1 MNTVATQERKEIAR
15 PLNVL
20 VPLIREDLRH
30 GDEAAERAS
39 MPYYE
44 AAGEKLLE
52 AKSQLAR
59 GEWQSWLRRNF
70 DKSQDQANRYMALAT
85 SNIQNPRA
93 RDFSSLRAFDRH
105 SGRDT
110 RPTGG
115 AVRRD
120 WTAPVDNI
128 ADRARREME
137 RIKEQELNR
146 VQERAADQKLAMQLI
161 EIGFKVLAK
170 ELHPDKGGSRD
181 AMARLNRVRNRLKDC
196 ASKI

>member
-1 MNTVATQERKEIAR
+1 MTALVEKTEGKVAR
-15 PLNVL
+15 PLSVL
-20 VPLIREDLRH
+20 VPLIKQDLRN
-30 GDEAAERAS
+30 GDEAAELAGL
-39 MPYYE
+39 PYYL
-44 AAGEKLLE
+44 AAGVKLLE

-59 GEWQSWLRRNF
+59 GEWQPWLRRNF

-93 RDFSSLRAFDRH
+93 RDFPSLRAFERH
-105 SGRDT
+105 TGRDA

-120 WTAPVDNI
+120 WQQPVDDI
-128 ADRARREME
+128 ADRARVEME
-137 RIKEQELNR
+137 RIREQELTR
-146 VQERAADQKLAMQLI
+146 VQERAADQKLALRLI

-181 AMARLNRVRNRLKDC
+181 AMGRLNRVRNRLKDC